1 MTFDLGPRLAAAT
14 GEQRQAA
21 INADLARRIGALER
35 AGVGGAA
42 PFRASQDDG
51 LAARVAE
58 LEERLAR
65 LEGSR
70 G

>member
-1 MTFDLGPRLAAAT
+1 MTFDLG
-14 GEQRQAA
+14 QRQAA

-35 AGVGGAA
+35 AGVGAAA
-42 PFRASQDDG
+42 PFRASRDDG

-65 LEGSR
+65 LEGSS